1 MKIYLDNAAT
11 TAIDRS
17 VQKII
22 NRISLKNFA
31 NASSVHTAGLE
42 AKKNLEN
49 ARQTIARSLNAEPKE
64 IIFTGSGTEANN
76 FVVKGLF
83 FQNFPDKNHIITTQI
98 EHDCILNAC
107 RWLETK
113 GAEVTYLPV
122 NEQGFVNPE
131 DLKKAIT
138 DKTFLVSIIHGNNEI
153 GTIQDLKTLSQ
164 ICHEKGVLFHTDAC
178 QSYTKVPLNI
188 KNDGLDLATINA
200 HKIHGPKGVG
210 GLFIKRGLKIQP
222 LLHGGGQEFGLRSST
237 ENLAGITGF
246 AKAVELVKLKDIQ
259 KMSELRDWFI
269 QEILKIEGAR
279 LNGPTGNNR
288 LCNNINLSFFMIE
301 GEMLRNELNR
311 AGIFISTGS
320 ACSSSSQKT
329 SHVIKAIGC
338 PMEYIHGNIRISLS
352 KYTTKKELMNAAK
365 ILKHLVQKN
374 KMHSL

>member
-153 GTIQDLKTLSQ
+153 GTFQDLKTLSQ

-269 QEILKIEGAR
+269 QEIL
-279 LNGPTGNNR
+279 
-288 LCNNINLSFFMIE
+288 
-301 GEMLRNELNR
+301 
-311 AGIFISTGS
+311 
-320 ACSSSSQKT
+320 
-329 SHVIKAIGC
+329 
-338 PMEYIHGNIRISLS
+338 
-352 KYTTKKELMNAAK
+352 
-365 ILKHLVQKN
+365 
-374 KMHSL
+374 